1 MKPNLGL
8 RLQAICCT
16 QNFMAGASTK
26 NWIFSGT
33 HPSLNFK
40 EPSPNMFHYSKH
52 YKEQN
57 IKYKAESELA
67 LNIISVHLSHQN
79 TWFLAIENYRLGG
92 STRSLQ
98 TKLKARI
105 ELQIWEVVVN

>member
-1 MKPNLGL
+1 
-8 RLQAICCT
+8 
-16 QNFMAGASTK
+16 MAGALTK

-79 TWFLAIENYRLGG
+79 TWFLAIENYGLGVQPALYRPNLRQG
-92 STRSLQ
+92 LSCRFG
-98 TKLKARI
+98 K
-105 ELQIWEVVVN
+105 